1 MTFEEKKFGN
11 QDITPMNT
19 EQQATVIIPCF
30 NVEAYIIDCFEIQGD
45 SGYTSSKYT
54 ITESVK
60 DRLPFVGSS
69 ANKKSIHPQLSNEFS
84 QLAVYPAG
92 NGERYIQGALA
103 NTSFL
108 SKRTVLIPS
117 ILNCI
122 REGGEKPFKGERC
135 NVRIR
140 CNHQLQ
146 KKTLISL

>member
-1 MTFEEKKFGN
+1 MKLEERKSDNRDFK
-11 QDITPMNT
+11 PMHK

-30 NVEAYIIDCFEIQGD
+30 NVEAYIIDCLEIQGD

-92 NGERYIQGALA
+92 MGSNR
-103 NTSFL
+103 
-108 SKRTVLIPS
+108 
-117 ILNCI
+117 
-122 REGGEKPFKGERC
+122 FKA
-135 NVRIR
+135 
-140 CNHQLQ
+140 HLQ
-146 KKTLISL
+146 TQAS

>member
-1 MTFEEKKFGN
+1 MTFEEKKSGD
-11 QDITPMNT
+11 QDTTPMNT

-30 NVEAYIIDCFEIQGD
+30 NLEAYIIDCLEIQGD

-92 NGERYIQGALA
+92 MGSNR
-103 NTSFL
+103 
-108 SKRTVLIPS
+108 
-117 ILNCI
+117 
-122 REGGEKPFKGERC
+122 FKA
-135 NVRIR
+135 
-140 CNHQLQ
+140 HLQ
-146 KKTLISL
+146 TQAS